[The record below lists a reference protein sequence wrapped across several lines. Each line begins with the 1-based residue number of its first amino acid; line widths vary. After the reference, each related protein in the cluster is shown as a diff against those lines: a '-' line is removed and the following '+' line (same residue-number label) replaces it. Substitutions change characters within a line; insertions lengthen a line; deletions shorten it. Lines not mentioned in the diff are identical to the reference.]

1 MTSSLGNRSSI
12 KSSFDFDELKIAPSD
27 IPDQNVDEVATAV
40 SGDRFDELTEVE
52 DKGSEEIKK
61 SGKSSQVFM
70 KPFYLVI
77 FRLYLK

>member
-1 MTSSLGNRSSI
+1 MTSSLGIRSSN
-12 KSSFDFDELKIAPSD
+12 KSSSDCDELKIAPSD

-40 SGDRFDELTEVE
+40 SGDSFDELTEVE
-52 DKGSEEIKK
+52 DKRSEEIKK

>member
-40 SGDRFDELTEVE
+40 SGDSFDELTEVE
-52 DKGSEEIKK
+52 DKRSEEIKK

-70 KPFYLVI
+70 KPFYLII
-77 FRLYLK
+77 FRIYLK